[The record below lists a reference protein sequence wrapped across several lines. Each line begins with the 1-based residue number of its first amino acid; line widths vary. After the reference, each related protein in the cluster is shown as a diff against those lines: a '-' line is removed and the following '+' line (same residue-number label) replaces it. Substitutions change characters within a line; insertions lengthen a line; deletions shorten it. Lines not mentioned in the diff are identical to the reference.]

1 MIIWIASYPKSGNKC
16 FKNLSKMES
25 DKGFSEARKDQKF
38 FSLGKKNMWQELLP
52 LDIKNQMEKKF
63 YNEMK
68 ELNYLG

>member
-1 MIIWIASYPKSGNKC
+1 
-16 FKNLSKMES
+16 MES